1 MAANIADWQREMADF
16 IYTIKFNHFKKINE
30 NQGEHYEVT
39 TSYNKYQTDKDT
51 TFGAFL
57 NSMKN

>member
-1 MAANIADWQREMADF
+1 MAANIADWSKEIADF
-16 IYTIKFNHFKKINE
+16 TYPIKFNLFKKIND

-39 TSYNKYQTDKDT
+39 ASYNKYKTDKDT

-57 NSMKN
+57 NSMN